1 MIDNLY
7 KHNARSYWDVY
18 NALIGAYPKK
28 PTWIFKEMAGLFDF
42 QSELMNRIATDI
54 LYPQT
59 RESAYAFASRCDY
72 EPVEAD
78 GATDTITFTLVGNM
92 VKTLSSGYRVAG
104 ISTATGEML
113 IYELTEDASSGGT
126 DTITASVKQKKTITD
141 HTVGN
146 VINSDDFYDYPI
158 DGYTKIIKSSISLTI
173 DSNTWTRVDNFDNS
187 EATDRHFMLLYQSS
201 GKSRVLFGNG
211 ITGAKPTV
219 GSMIYATF
227 EVTNGLDGQ
236 MDAGLIT
243 INSDGDG
250 DISSLTNAGTSGGND
265 AESVASILRNSRG
278 NVRLR
283 DVVWSKEDL
292 ETAARTSSS
301 SVIKALG
308 VPGTGAATIQIV
320 PSNGGNPSVDLKNT
334 VDTYVTSKTL
344 FGVMPITV
352 INPNYAINNCTA
364 NITVRT
370 GFVDAT
376 VKNLTEFALV
386 MARTAIDNQLIE
398 YYDDHGIDETRIN
411 IINSVWAWAFTEDEN
426 EALAY
431 IINKWKVL
439 LGDREYREWGQDLE
453 VGNLWVMGDSLY
465 DYGVDTFA
473 LTSPTTNVVVATD
486 EICDDGTT
494 TVTVI

>member
-18 NALIGAYPKK
+18 NALIAAYPKK
-28 PTWIFKEMAGLFDF
+28 PTWIFKEMSGLFDF

-78 GATDTITFTLVGNM
+78 GATDTVTFTLVSNM
-92 VKTLSSGYRVAG
+92 TKTLSSGYKVAG
-104 ISTATGEML
+104 ISTASGEM
-113 IYELTEDASSGGT
+113 IIFETTEDASSGGT
-126 DTITASVKQKKTITD
+126 DTITASVKQKRTITD
-141 HTVGN
+141 YVIGTVA
-146 VINSDDFYDYPI
+146 NSDDFYDYPI
-158 DGYTKIIKSSISLTI
+158 DGYTKIIKTSISLTI
-173 DSNTWTRVDNFDNS
+173 DGNTWTRVDNFDNS

-201 GKSRVLFGNG
+201 GKSRVLFSNG
-211 ITGAKPTV
+211 ITGAKPPISSTIF
-219 GSMIYATF
+219 GTF
-227 EVTNGLDGQ
+227 QVTNGLDGQ
-236 MDAGLIT
+236 MDAGQII

-265 AESVASILRNSRG
+265 AESVASILRNARG

-292 ETAARTSSS
+292 ETAARIATSN
-301 SVIKALG
+301 VIKALG

-320 PSNGGNPSVDLKNT
+320 PSNGGNPSTTDKNT

-352 INPNYAINNCTA
+352 INPNYSTNNCTA
-364 NITVRT
+364 NITVRS

-376 VKNLTEFALV
+376 VADLVEFALT
-386 MARTAIDNQLIE
+386 MARTAIDNQIIE
-398 YYDDHGIDETRIN
+398 YYDDHGIDETRTVLIN
-411 IINSVWAWAFTEDEN
+411 TIWAWNFTEDEN

-431 IINKWKVL
+431 IIDKWKVL

-465 DYGVDTFA
+465 DYGVDEFN
-473 LTSPTTNVVVATD
+473 LTSPTSNVVIASD
-486 EICDDGTT
+486 EICEAGTT